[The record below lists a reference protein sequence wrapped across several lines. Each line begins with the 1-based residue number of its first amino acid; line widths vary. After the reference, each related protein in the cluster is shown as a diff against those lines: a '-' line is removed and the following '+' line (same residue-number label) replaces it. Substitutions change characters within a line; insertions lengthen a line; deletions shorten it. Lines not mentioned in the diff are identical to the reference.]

1 MMRNPGV
8 LSRVCSVVRR
18 LAVLSFHTSP
28 LAQPGTGDGGGM
40 NVYVRELSSALAG
53 AGVECD
59 VFTRSWQPGLPPVV
73 EVEPGFRVHHV
84 TAGPE
89 ASVAKE
95 DLAQHLDQFTAGV
108 LDRIDESGPPDV
120 IHANYWL
127 SGVSG
132 HLLKHRLEL
141 PLVSTFHTLAR
152 VKAEE
157 AAEEHDR
164 RAREEAVVIGC
175 SDAILASSADEA
187 AQLERLYGAAPQR
200 IEVVPPGV
208 DHHLFSPGDRGAA
221 RSVLGL
227 GEGPV
232 LLFAGRI
239 QPLKGA
245 EVAVRTLA
253 ALSQERPS
261 DRAGPAV
268 LPTLLLV
275 GGPSGADGHAE
286 LARLHDLAARL
297 GLQERVRFVPPQPHG
312 RLALYYRAADVCLVP
327 SRSESFGLVALEAAA
342 CGTPVVA
349 AAVGGLRTLVSHGVS
364 GFLVEGRDPRVYAAH
379 VANLLEDPLLAAEMS
394 VEASV
399 RARRYRWSITAGR
412 LRRLYADL
420 TVRGLIECR

>member
-1 MMRNPGV
+1 M
-8 LSRVCSVVRR
+8 RR

-28 LAQPGTGDGGGM
+28 LTQPGAGDGGGM

-53 AGVECD
+53 AGVDCD
-59 VFTRSWQPGLPPVV
+59 VYTRAWRRGLAPVE

-84 TAGPE
+84 PAGPR

-108 LDRIDESGPPDV
+108 LDRIQACGPPDV

-127 SGVSG
+127 SGVAG
-132 HLLKHRLEL
+132 HTLKHRLEL

-164 RAREEAVVIGC
+164 RAKFEAEVIGC
-175 SDAILASSADEA
+175 SDAILANSVDEA
-187 AQLERLYGAAPQR
+187 AQLERLYGAVPER
-200 IEVVPPGV
+200 VEIVPPGV
-208 DHHLFSPGDRGAA
+208 DHHLFSPGDQQAA
-221 RSVLGL
+221 RAELGL

-245 EVAVRTLA
+245 DVAVRALA
-253 ALSQERPS
+253 ALNQRRDDERPS
-261 DRAGPAV
+261 DRAGPG
-268 LPTLLLV
+268 TLLLV
-275 GGPSGADGHAE
+275 GGPSGVQGDAE
-286 LARLHDLAARL
+286 LGRLHHLVADL
-297 GLQERVRFVPPQPHG
+297 GLRERVRFVPPQPHG

-349 AAVGGLRTLVSHGVS
+349 ADVGGLSTLVAHGVS
-364 GFLVEGRDPRVYAAH
+364 GFLVDGRDPEAYAAH
-379 VANLLEDPLLAAEMS
+379 VAALLDDPIMAGEMS
-394 VEASV
+394 L
-399 RARRYRWSITAGR
+399 RAAARAGRYRWSITAAR

-420 TVRGLIECR
+420 TVRSLVECR